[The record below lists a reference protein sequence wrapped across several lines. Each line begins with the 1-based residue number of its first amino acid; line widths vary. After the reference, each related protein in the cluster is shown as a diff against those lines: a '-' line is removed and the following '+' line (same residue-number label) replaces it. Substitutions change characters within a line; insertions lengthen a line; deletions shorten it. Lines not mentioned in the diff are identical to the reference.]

1 MKLILVAFWMTVE
14 ASTQTVYFII
24 FDYISIQSLRIK
36 PKKFLSSK
44 EMKKLKHSSF
54 YFFGDKK
61 EKSLIEF
68 FNLKRFRKKTE
79 KVFLL
84 IRFPKESQM
93 CRSKRLVVAWPW
105 LRDSNERD
113 RPKFSLLLLFQASS
127 NLILLRFLCLK
138 LRVNWVTFISRCSQ
152 QTPILNS

>member
-1 MKLILVAFWMTVE
+1 
-14 ASTQTVYFII
+14 
-24 FDYISIQSLRIK
+24 
-36 PKKFLSSK
+36 
-44 EMKKLKHSSF
+44 MKKLKHSSF

-84 IRFPKESQM
+84 IRFPKESPM

-105 LRDSNERD
+105 LRDSSEILMRETGLNC
-113 RPKFSLLLLFQASS
+113 LLSEFFMQAR
-127 NLILLRFLCLK
+127 I
-138 LRVNWVTFISRCSQ
+138 
-152 QTPILNS
+152 

>member
-36 PKKFLSSK
+36 PNIFLSTK

-68 FNLKRFRKKTE
+68 FNLKRFRKKPS
-79 KVFLL
+79 KSFFANP
-84 IRFPKESQM
+84 I
-93 CRSKRLVVAWPW
+93 SKRIPDVSEQKTCGCLA
-105 LRDSNERD
+105 L
-113 RPKFSLLLLFQASS
+113 ASR
-127 NLILLRFLCLK
+127 L
-138 LRVNWVTFISRCSQ
+138 
-152 QTPILNS
+152 